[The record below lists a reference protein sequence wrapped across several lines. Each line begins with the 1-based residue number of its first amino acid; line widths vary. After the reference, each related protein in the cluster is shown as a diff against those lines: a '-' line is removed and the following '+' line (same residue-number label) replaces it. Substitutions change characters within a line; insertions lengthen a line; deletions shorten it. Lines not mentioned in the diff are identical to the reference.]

1 MEQFLTL
8 VLVTFLGTGLAGS
21 VKIVK
26 EKEEYLVESLGSYKK
41 KLEPGLNFVVPFID
55 KVVYKNTV
63 REKVLDIPPQT
74 CITRDNVS
82 ITVDAVVYWRIMDMY
97 KAFYKVENLRDAMVN
112 MVLTQIRSEM
122 GQLELDQTFTART
135 EINEILLRELDIAT
149 DPWGVKVTRVELR
162 DIMPS
167 KAVQDSMEL
176 QMAAERQKRANILTS
191 EGHRDSAI
199 NSAQGD
205 AQAKLLQAEAAKKA
219 AILKAEAE
227 QQAIV
232 LRAQGERQEQIL
244 KAEAT
249 AEAMKIVVD
258 KLQNDPNAREALQF
272 LLAQEYLEMGKEIG
286 NSGSSKVMFM
296 DPRSMISTIEGVQ
309 SVISQKTTT
318 QNNCGDN
325 NRIPYNPREVDL
337 EQIKIKRDRRS
348 VDGQ

>member
-1 MEQFLTL
+1 MTQFLTL
-8 VLVTFLGTGLAGS
+8 VLLMFFGSGVAGS

-55 KVVYKNTV
+55 KIVYRDTV
-63 REKVLDIPPQT
+63 KEKVLDVPAQS

-122 GQLELDQTFTART
+122 GKLELDQTFTART

-199 NSAQGD
+199 NSAQGE
-205 AQAKLLQAEAAKKA
+205 AQARLLQAEAAKKA

-227 QQAIV
+227 QRAII
-232 LRAQGERQEQIL
+232 LKAEGERQEQVL

-249 AEAMKIVVD
+249 AEAMKIVMD

-286 NSGSSKVMFM
+286 QSDSSKVMFM
-296 DPRSMISTIEGVQ
+296 DPNSMISTIEGVQ
-309 SVISQKTTT
+309 SAISQKPKNSPTFS
-318 QNNCGDN
+318 GGSV
-325 NRIPYNPREVDL
+325 RVVD
-337 EQIKIKRDRRS
+337 
-348 VDGQ
+348 